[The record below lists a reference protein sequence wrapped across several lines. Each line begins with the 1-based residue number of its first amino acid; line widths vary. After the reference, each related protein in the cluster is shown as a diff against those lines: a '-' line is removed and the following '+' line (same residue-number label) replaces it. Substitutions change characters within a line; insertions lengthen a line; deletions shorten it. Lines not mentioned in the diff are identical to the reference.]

1 MYGLGWGIVVDA
13 MNVKIISWNVRGM
26 NELDKRLRI
35 KNLLKGW
42 KVDVCLQET
51 KLGLIS
57 SRVVRS
63 LWGCHYVNWVFL
75 GSSGASGS
83 ILLMWD
89 RRVVEKLEDAVG
101 QYSVSCKFKTVMDQH
116 EWMFTGV
123 YGPNLDSE
131 RQGLWDELA
140 GVKCWWDIPWCVGGD
155 LNVVRFP
162 VERSHSTS
170 FTQAMHDFTDFISA
184 QGLIDTPLIGGKF
197 TWSNGRMVDSK
208 ARLDKFLFMAD

>member
-1 MYGLGWGIVVDA
+1 

-42 KVDVCLQET
+42 KADIVCLQET

-63 LWGCHYVNWVFL
+63 LWSCPYVDWVFL
-75 GSSGASGS
+75 GSNGASGG

-89 RRVVEKLEDAVG
+89 RRVVEKIEDAVG
-101 QYSVSCKFKTVMDQH
+101 QYLVSCKFKTIMDQR
-116 EWMFTGV
+116 EWMYTGV

-131 RQGLWDELA
+131 KQGLWDELA
-140 GVKCWWDIPWCVGGD
+140 RVKSWWDVPWCVGGD
-155 LNVVRFP
+155 FNMVHFP
-162 VERSHSTS
+162 VEKSHSTS

-184 QGLIDTPLIGGKF
+184 QELIDTPLIGGKF
-197 TWSNGRMVDSK
+197 T
-208 ARLDKFLFMAD
+208 